1 MALARGLVQDPPILL
16 MDEPFA
22 ALDEQTRLTMGDEVL
37 RIWERTRKTIIFVT
51 HGLSEAIHLSDQ
63 VLVLTSRPGKLV
75 DRVAVDLPRPRSF
88 EVMGGRR
95 FEEAP
100 RAHLAKDPGMST
112 ASHAL
117 PSPRLVRMAIV
128 LGVLLIWEILPR
140 AGIVP
145 SLFLPPMTTTL
156 RMLVVEAPI
165 YARHMLVTLQ
175 EVGVAMIFACGGG
188 VLCGLAIGGAASA
201 RQIMLPMF
209 SGLFAV
215 PLVVLYPLFTAWFGI
230 GSESKIIFAS
240 VYGFLP
246 TLLGTAAGVQTVDRQ
261 FLVVARSLGATRM
274 QKLWHVYLPAT
285 LPTVLAAFRLGG
297 ALAIVGVVVAE
308 MLTST
313 AGIGFLISKYRT
325 LLDSPRVY
333 AAVLLVLVLAIAF
346 DGLVQVLER
355 RLGVAQQQS
364 GRSLAKRSETPAV
377 A

>member
-1 MALARGLVQDPPILL
+1 
-16 MDEPFA
+16 
-22 ALDEQTRLTMGDEVL
+22 
-37 RIWERTRKTIIFVT
+37 
-51 HGLSEAIHLSDQ
+51 
-63 VLVLTSRPGKLV
+63 
-75 DRVAVDLPRPRSF
+75 
-88 EVMGGRR
+88 
-95 FEEAP
+95 
-100 RAHLAKDPGMST
+100 MST
-112 ASHAL
+112 ASYAL
-117 PSPRLVRMAIV
+117 PSPRLVRTAIV

-156 RMLVVEAPI
+156 QMLVIEAPI

-346 DGLVQVLER
+346 DGVVQVLER